1 MHLSTEGDARA
12 MDFDALL
19 DRVLLAVDR
28 KAFVTPTDG
37 IDDPD
42 EIRVLEPIFEALGEG
57 GFDVDVLRA
66 EVEVLRARNLIS
78 ERRAVILLQTIAAHP
93 EVEDL
98 DELSRL
104 IAREERIVLTDGG
117 PRLQARM
124 AVVDHHRAVH
134 AFLMGHLE
142 VALDLET
149 RSAAARPWGDSLAN
163 ILIILL
169 RLDQEDRARSM
180 LRHLRA
186 RFPRPLVAQVERYI
200 NQDPDLALLRDAV
213 PGPQAPEPTGAD
225 PAEHH
230 VPEDEPCDPVL
241 H

>member
-1 MHLSTEGDARA
+1 

-42 EIRVLEPIFEALGEG
+42 EVRMLEPIFEALGAG
-57 GFDVDVLRA
+57 GFDPDVLRG
-66 EVEVLRARNLIS
+66 EIEVLRARGLVS
-78 ERRAVILLQTIAAHP
+78 DRRAVILQQTIAAHP

-98 DELSRL
+98 DGLSAL
-104 IAREERIVLTDGG
+104 IGREEHIVLAEGG
-117 PRLQARM
+117 PRLAARM

-142 VALDLET
+142 IALDLET

-169 RLDQEDRARSM
+169 RLDQEHRARAL
-180 LRHLRA
+180 LRQLRA

-200 NQDPDLALLRDAV
+200 HQDPDLALLRDAV
-213 PGPQAPEPTGAD
+213 PPHASTTGPD
-225 PAEHH
+225 PAGPHL
-230 VPEDEPCDPVL
+230 PEDDSCDPVL

>member
-1 MHLSTEGDARA
+1 

-42 EIRVLEPIFEALGEG
+42 EVRVLEPIFEVLGAG
-57 GFDVDVLRA
+57 GFDAGILRA
-66 EVEVLRARNLIS
+66 EVEVLRARGLIS
-78 ERRAVILLQTIAAHP
+78 DRRAVILLQTIAAHP

-98 DELSRL
+98 DELARL
-104 IAREERIVLTDGG
+104 IGREEHIVLSEGG
-117 PRLQARM
+117 PRLKARM

-180 LRHLRA
+180 LRRVRA

-200 NQDPDLALLRDAV
+200 HQDPDLALLRDAV
-213 PGPQAPEPTGAD
+213 PGRASSDGPD
-225 PAEHH
+225 PADEPP
-230 VPEDEPCDPVL
+230 VPEDEPCEPLL